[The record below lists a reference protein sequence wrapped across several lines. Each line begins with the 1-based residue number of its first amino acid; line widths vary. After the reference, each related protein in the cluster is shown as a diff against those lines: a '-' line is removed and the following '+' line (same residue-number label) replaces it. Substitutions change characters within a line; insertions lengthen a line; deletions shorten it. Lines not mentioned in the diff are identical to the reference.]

1 MTLEVFLIAGLGAG
15 VAGLLSS
22 IVGLGGALVMVALLS
37 TVLEPQEVIALTAPV
52 LLLGNLD
59 RIVMHRKV
67 IDWGLL
73 PWFLAGSIPTVT
85 AGAILLPYLPAAG
98 LRLAMATL
106 LTVFVV
112 ANLRPGRSEGHIGI
126 EMPVWG
132 FAPLGFAHGVLAST
146 VGGGGPLSA
155 PFVYGRVKDKAAFV
169 GTEATLGL
177 SVNVVKTTVF
187 FTTGLLLPSFL
198 WTAVF
203 ATLMMTMG
211 NRVGR
216 AILARLSDSSFQRI
230 LLLTMLAIA
239 LRLGYAGVAGILLPS

>member
-1 MTLEVFLIAGLGAG
+1 MTLEVFLIAGFGAG
-15 VAGLLSS
+15 IAGMLSS
-22 IVGLGGALVMVALLS
+22 IVGLGGGLVIVALLS
-37 TVLEPQEVIALTAPV
+37 TVLEPQEAIALTAPV

-98 LRLAMATL
+98 LRLAMVAL
-106 LTVFVV
+106 LTVFVLS
-112 ANLRPGRSEGHIGI
+112 NLRKGRSDGHIGI

-132 FAPLGFAHGVLAST
+132 FVPLGFFHGVLAST

-155 PFVYGRVKDKAAFV
+155 PFVYGRVKEKAAFV

-177 SVNVVKTTVF
+177 SVNVVKTTAF
-187 FTTGLLLPSFL
+187 LSTGLLLPSFL

-203 ATLMMTMG
+203 ATFMMTMG
-211 NRVGR
+211 NRAGR
-216 AILARLSDSSFQRI
+216 AILVRLTESSFQRI
-230 LLLTMLAIA
+230 LLLSMLAIA
-239 LRLGYAGVAGILLPS
+239 LRLGYAGVAGLFLQG